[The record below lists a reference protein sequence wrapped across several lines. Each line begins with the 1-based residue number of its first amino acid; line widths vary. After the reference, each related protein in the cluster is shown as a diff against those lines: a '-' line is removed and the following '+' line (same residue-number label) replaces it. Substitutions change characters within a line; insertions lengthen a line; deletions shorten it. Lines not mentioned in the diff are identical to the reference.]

1 MSTITGYLKMNNAQ
15 LSEEITKQKKK
26 IAAAQE
32 TISLLKKLQIAADT
46 ISRSRQAQEQRS
58 GNMTDTGSAGSGT
71 MGNT

>member
-15 LSEEITKQKKK
+15 LSDEINKQKKK

-58 GNMTDTGSAGSGT
+58 GSTTDTGSAGSDT
-71 MGNT
+71 SGNT